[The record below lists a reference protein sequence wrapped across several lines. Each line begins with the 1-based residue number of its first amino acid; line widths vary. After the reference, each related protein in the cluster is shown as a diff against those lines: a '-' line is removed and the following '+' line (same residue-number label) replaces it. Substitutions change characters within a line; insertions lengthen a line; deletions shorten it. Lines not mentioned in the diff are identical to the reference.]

1 MLPRRPGVA
10 PRSRRRNLTV
20 LIRVAIYVTAVV
32 MFIMLRGRVDWGLL
46 AHRVSST
53 GAAADSTLTIGGIDV
68 APILAETMIRRY
80 SDNYPRLRID
90 TRPGTTVQALQDLV
104 DGKADAVFLA
114 RPPSKADQD
123 AFRESSGDTAIWY
136 PIALG
141 ALLVVAEPTSAD
153 TSVTLAELQSRA
165 FSAPQAGRRLYAVD
179 RNAGMWDAIAERL
192 GGAQYVQQNAGSGA
206 QPGAY
211 FLANEDSV
219 LAYALADRG
228 AMGIISV
235 FPLRKPLSAYGARA
249 LAVLKR
255 PDTLAVR
262 ADNVTLA
269 TSGYPLWCYTYLAC
283 ARRGSMQGSTFLTYV
298 TGARGQRQIEATAY
312 LPAQKVLR
320 EIVITRPPKGD

>member
-1 MLPRRPGVA
+1 MLPRRPGAA

-20 LIRVAIYVTAVV
+20 FIRVAIYVTAAV
-32 MFIMLRGRVDWGLL
+32 MFFVLRGRVDWGLL

-53 GAAADSTLTIGGIDV
+53 TAAADSTLTIGGIDV
-68 APILAETMIRRY
+68 APYLAETMIRRY
-80 SDNYPRLRID
+80 RDYYPTLRID

-114 RPPSKADQD
+114 RPPSAADQD
-123 AFRESSGDTAIWY
+123 AFRRSSGDTATWY
-136 PIALG
+136 PVALG

-153 TSVTLAELQSRA
+153 SSVTVAELRARA

-179 RNAGMWDAIAERL
+179 RNAGMWDAIAARL
-192 GGAQYVQQNAGSGA
+192 GGGQDAA
-206 QPGAY
+206 PGAY

-219 LAYALADRG
+219 LSYALADRG

-235 FPLRKPLSAYGARA
+235 FPLRRPLSAYGARA
-249 LAVLKR
+249 LAVQKR

-283 ARRGSMQGSTFLTYV
+283 ARRGSMQGSTFVTYV
-298 TGARGQRQIEATAY
+298 TGQRGQRQIEATPY
-312 LPAQKVLR
+312 LPAKKFLR
-320 EIVITRPPKGD
+320 EVVITRPAKEE

>member
-1 MLPRRPGVA
+1 MLPRRPGGA
-10 PRSRRRNLTV
+10 PRPRRRNLTV
-20 LIRVAIYVTAVV
+20 VIRVAIYVTAAV
-32 MFIMLRGRVDWGLL
+32 MFFMLRGRVDWGLL

-53 GAAADSTLTIGGIDV
+53 TATADSTLTIGGIDV
-68 APILAETMIRRY
+68 APYLAETMIRRY
-80 SDNYPRLRID
+80 RDYYPTLRID

-114 RPPSKADQD
+114 RPPSAADQA
-123 AFRESSGDTAIWY
+123 AFRKSSGDTATWY

-153 TSVTLAELQSRA
+153 SSVTMAELKARA

-179 RNAGMWDAIAERL
+179 RNAGMWDAIVERL
-192 GGAQYVQQNAGSGA
+192 GGAPEASTGT
-206 QPGAY
+206 Y

-219 LAYALADRG
+219 LNYALADRG

-235 FPLRKPLSAYGARA
+235 FPLRRPLSAYGARA
-249 LAVLKR
+249 LAVQKR

-283 ARRGSMQGSTFLTYV
+283 ARRGSMQGSTFVTYV
-298 TGARGQRQIEATAY
+298 TSARGQRQIEATPY
-312 LPAQKVLR
+312 LPAEKILR
-320 EIVITRPPKGD
+320 EVVITRPPKEE